1 MSMTDMTVVTALTIF
16 VCDAFWAALAGLGFA
31 LVFNIPRHNLAAV
44 LVAAAIGHG
53 TRALAMAWGMNM
65 PAASLMGATVVGIW
79 ALWCQ
84 YHYQRPALI
93 FSIAGVIPMIP
104 GKFAYLTMIGLIHL
118 AIDPSP
124 SPAAVQYALH
134 NMVMTAL
141 VLGGLAFG
149 IAAPQLLSIARK
161 S

>member
-1 MSMTDMTVVTALTIF
+1 MSTLPISEALSIF
-16 VCDAFWAALAGLGFA
+16 VVDALWAALAGLGFA

-44 LVAAAIGHG
+44 LIGAALGHG
-53 TRALAMAWGMNM
+53 ARALAMALGMNM
-65 PAASLMGATVVGIW
+65 PAASLLGATLVGIW
-79 ALWCQ
+79 ALCCQ

-93 FSIAGVIPMIP
+93 FAIAGVIPMIP

-124 SPAAVQYALH
+124 SPAAVQEALH

-149 IAAPQLLSIARK
+149 IAAPQLLQFKRRH
-161 S
+161 